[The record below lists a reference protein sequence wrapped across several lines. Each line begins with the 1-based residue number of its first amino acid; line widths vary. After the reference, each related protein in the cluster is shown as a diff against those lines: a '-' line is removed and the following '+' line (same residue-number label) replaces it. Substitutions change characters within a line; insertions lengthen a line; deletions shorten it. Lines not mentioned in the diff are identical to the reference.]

1 MYIFHAFAVKIKIW
15 LWNIQ
20 HLRPEILHVL
30 DYLQLKHQHWA
41 RQPQD
46 IFFFSFGLKPKF
58 MSRPPYT
65 AQKNLIQLR
74 INNFYIQLY
83 VEIEEDL
90 DTNLWGS
97 IKIHLFLS
105 VGEDN
110 LKNNC
115 TLLAAKCILF

>member
-1 MYIFHAFAVKIKIW
+1 
-15 LWNIQ
+15 
-20 HLRPEILHVL
+20 
-30 DYLQLKHQHWA
+30 
-41 RQPQD
+41 
-46 IFFFSFGLKPKF
+46 

-74 INNFYIQLY
+74 INNFYIQQY

-90 DTNLWGS
+90 DTNLYGS

-115 TLLAAKCILF
+115 TLLAAKCILL